1 MHHIHTTPGFIIQ
14 ARPYGEAGK
23 MLFIFTREFGLIMA
37 AAQGIRLERSKLRY
51 YTQEHA
57 MGMFSLVKGR
67 EMWRLTSA
75 APFSLRTFPLRA
87 TQSGKVHPRSGGEM
101 AISQSLIAR
110 LAQLLRRLLQGEE
123 AHPEVFDVIKAC
135 VDFVGDENISE
146 DSESLAILKT
156 IKDLHK
162 IVPQGAEDNFWSLGT
177 ENSPGGPT
185 VEFYIDNVEI
195 WNLVFNEYIYQNGKY
210 VPSQLKGVDTGMG
223 FERLLAS
230 LNNFDNVYETDLL
243 SPIISKIKEVAGSFH
258 PFHEKDFRIIADHLK
273 AALFLLNEGVLPANK
288 DQGYI
293 VRRLIRRAIIK
304 LNGLGVR
311 ENVLKEI
318 AQTVF
323 TIYTGVYDF
332 SIYTVLPELEKE
344 EVRFRV
350 TLASGLKLLQSKKVL
365 TGQDL
370 FDLYQSYG
378 LPLEVSLEEAK
389 NHHIN
394 IEENALDSYNE
405 LFKSHQEL
413 SRTASAGMFKGGLVG
428 QSEQTTKYH
437 TATHLLLAALR
448 QVLGDGIH
456 QKGANIT
463 DERIRFDF
471 SYAEK
476 MTPEQ
481 IQQVEDL
488 VNEKIKADLQVSM
501 QEMRLEDAQN
511 CGAMGDFATK
521 YGETVKVYSIGN
533 YSTTEPP
540 FSREI
545 CGGPHITNTGIL
557 GHFKIIKEESSSAG
571 VRRIKAILE

>member
-1 MHHIHTTPGFIIQ
+1 MTSN
-14 ARPYGEAGK
+14 E
-23 MLFIFTREFGLIMA
+23 
-37 AAQGIRLERSKLRY
+37 LRKNFLDFFK
-51 YTQEHA
+51 ENDH
-57 MGMFSLVKGR
+57 SVSP
-67 EMWRLTSA
+67 SA
-75 APFSLRTFPLRA
+75 
-87 TQSGKVHPRSGGEM
+87 
-101 AISQSLIAR
+101 SLIPEGDTSVLFNTAGMQPFKRFYLEPDLAPGAR
-110 LAQLLRRLLQGEE
+110 VTTSQKCIRTGDILEVGDNTHLTFFEMLGNFSFGYPAKQGSYFKKEAIEFAWKFLTEVLAVKPSRIY
-123 AHPEVFDVIKAC
+123 ATYFA
-135 VDFVGDENISE
+135 GDENISE